1 MVKRMATLA
10 VLFLA
15 AVTISCSPLENR
27 ARDAIAVSKGFIAK
41 AQQNHLM
48 ECNANPYKPFPCAMI
63 NQAVGAQNMLADAA
77 ALYCG
82 WPVNPSS
89 VILQGPPLA
98 CTPHQEYAAR
108 LTNAV
113 NSINAIMRD
122 YKLASRGAK

>member
-1 MVKRMATLA
+1 MKKLVISSAM
-10 VLFLA
+10 LFALML
-15 AVTISCSPLENR
+15 SGCSPLENR

-82 WPVNPSS
+82 WPINPSS